1 MNFEDKFKYSDLFS
15 SEINNSNYII
25 FATLLKKE
33 IYNLTLI
40 YQKYDF
46 LNYDFYC
53 SYDTLIN
60 TNKFIIK
67 EKHEYLK
74 KLRKIKSNEFFKHRN
89 NLINIIYKTIQYFKF
104 KYELFLKNYII
115 NNNSKKRKLCSIYT
129 LSKFQEYNC
138 IKNFSQIY

>member
-1 MNFEDKFKYSDLFS
+1 MNFEDEFKYSELFS

-25 FATLLKKE
+25 FATLLKKD
-33 IYNLTLI
+33 IYNLSLI

-46 LNYDFYC
+46 LNYYFYC

-74 KLRKIKSNEFFKHRN
+74 KLRKIKSNEYFKHRN
-89 NLINIIYKTIQYFKF
+89 NLINIIYETIQYFKF
-104 KYELFLKNYII
+104 KYELFFKKYLVK
-115 NNNSKKRKLCSIYT
+115 NNSVKKRKLSSIYT

-138 IKNFSQIY
+138 IKNFF